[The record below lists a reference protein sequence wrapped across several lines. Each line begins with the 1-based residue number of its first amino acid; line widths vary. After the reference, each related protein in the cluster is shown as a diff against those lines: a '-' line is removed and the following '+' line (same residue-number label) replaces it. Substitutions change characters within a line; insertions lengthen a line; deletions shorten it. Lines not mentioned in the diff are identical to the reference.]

1 MQDFQPGYTRG
12 VGVPGARG
20 LVIGLLGVFVTFLL
34 YHLVSSRLA
43 MGPRA
48 EPRAI
53 MARGELAEDER
64 STIELF
70 RQASPSVVY
79 ITTSRLVRPGFS
91 FNLAERPQGAGSGF
105 VWDDQGHIVTNHHVI
120 QGAHVAHVTFDD
132 GTSTTAQ
139 LVGNAPER
147 DLVVLRVNRV
157 SDKLIPLPLG
167 SSSDLQVGQ
176 KVFAIG
182 NPFGFDQT
190 LTTGVISGLERE
202 IRTPENVAIRG
213 VIQTD
218 AAINPGNSGG
228 PLLDSAGR
236 LIGVNTAIVSPS
248 GAYAGVGFAVPV
260 DTVNRIVPQLV
271 RYGKAARAGLGAMI
285 VPPHIQRRLGIRGAI
300 VVTVQE
306 GGPADRA
313 GIRPMTNDRVNTRLG
328 DVILAVDGEAVRSKP
343 DLDHRLG
350 EHDAGDTVKL
360 TILRDGGQIE
370 LSVELQAELDN

>member
-12 VGVPGARG
+12 GGVPGARG
-20 LVIGLLGVFVTFLL
+20 LVIGLLGVFIAFLL
-34 YHLVSSRLA
+34 YHLVSSRWAL
-43 MGPRA
+43 GPRA

-53 MARGELAEDER
+53 MARGELAEGEK
-64 STIELF
+64 STIRLF

-79 ITTSRLVRPGFS
+79 ITTSRLVRPRFS
-91 FNLAERPQGAGSGF
+91 LNLAEIPQGAGSGF

-120 QGAHVAHVTFDD
+120 RGAHVAHVTFGD
-132 GTSTTAQ
+132 GTSTTAK

-147 DLVVLRVNRV
+147 DLAVLRVNRV
-157 SDKLIPLPLG
+157 SDKLIPLPVG
-167 SSSDLQVGQ
+167 SSADLEVGQ
-176 KVFAIG
+176 NVFAIG
-182 NPFGFDQT
+182 NPFGLDQT
-190 LTTGVISGLERE
+190 LTTGVISGVERE
-202 IRTPENVAIRG
+202 IRTPDNLVIRG

-285 VPPHIQRRLGIRGAI
+285 LPPHIQRQHNIRGAI
-300 VVTVQE
+300 VVAVQE

-313 GIRPMTNDRVNTRLG
+313 GIRPATNDPANTRLG
-328 DVILAVDGEAVRSKP
+328 DVILAVDGERVNSKT
-343 DLDHRLG
+343 DFNQRLG
-350 EHDAGDTVKL
+350 EHDAGDTVRL
-360 TILRDGGQIE
+360 TILRDGGRIQ
-370 LSVELQAELDN
+370 LSVKLQAELDN

>member
-1 MQDFQPGYTRG
+1 MHDFQPGYTRG
-12 VGVPGARG
+12 DGVPGLRS
-20 LVIGLLGVFVTFLL
+20 LVIGLLGVFIAFLL
-34 YHLVSSRLA
+34 YHLASSRFVL
-43 MGPRA
+43 GPRA
-48 EPRAI
+48 EPRPI
-53 MARGELAEDER
+53 QARGELAEDEK

-79 ITTSRLVRPGFS
+79 ITTSRLVRPGLS
-91 FNLAERPQGAGSGF
+91 LNLAEIPQGAGSGF

-120 QGAHVAHVTFDD
+120 QGAHVAHVKFDD
-132 GTSTTAQ
+132 GTTTTAQ

-147 DLVVLRVNRV
+147 DLAVLRISRV
-157 SDKLIPLPLG
+157 SDKLIPIPLG

-202 IRTPENVAIRG
+202 IRTPEDQAIHG

-260 DTVNRIVPQLV
+260 DTVNQIVPQLV
-271 RYGKAARAGLGAMI
+271 RYGKAARAGLGATI
-285 VPPHIQRRLGIRGAI
+285 LPPHIQARLGIRGAL
-300 VVTVQE
+300 VVTVDE
-306 GGPADRA
+306 GGPAERA
-313 GIRPMTNDRVNTRLG
+313 GIRPTTNDPVNPRLG
-328 DVILAVDGEAVRSKP
+328 DIILAVDGKQVNSKL
-343 DLDHRLG
+343 DLSKHLS

-360 TILRDGGQIE
+360 TILRDRRQIE
-370 LSVELQAELDN
+370 LSVELQAEFDN